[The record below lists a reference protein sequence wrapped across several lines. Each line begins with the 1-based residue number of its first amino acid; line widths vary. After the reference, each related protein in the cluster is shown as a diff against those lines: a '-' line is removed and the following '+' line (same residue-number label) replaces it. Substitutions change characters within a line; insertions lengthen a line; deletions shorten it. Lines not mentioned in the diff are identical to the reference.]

1 MDNGLPISIV
11 IFGATGDLTQ
21 RKLVPALY
29 HQRVKGRIPGQFNIV
44 GSARTPLSHD
54 EFRSRV
60 RLGMDSLAG
69 MVPEAEPWKEFSDR
83 LWYVPGDVGRPESCA
98 ELERFLR
105 EREGGPANRLYYL
118 ATAPELFPVILK
130 QLGAAEMTDE
140 EAGWRRVVVEKPFG
154 RDLQSAV
161 ELNRIIHDAFEE
173 HQVYRIDHYLG
184 KDTAQNILYFRFLN
198 TIFEPLW
205 NRNYVDQVQI
215 TVAETVDVQHR
226 AEYYDRAGVMR
237 DIIQNHMLQLLTL
250 VAMEPP
256 AMFEADAVRNEK
268 VKLLRAVRPVSASD
282 TVRAQYEGYRSTP
295 GAAPNSMT
303 PTFAA
308 IKLYVDNWRWQGVPF
323 YLRSGKAL
331 EVKTSEIVIE
341 FKRPPH
347 VLFQLPADYELTPN
361 FLSLCIQPD
370 EGVHLRFETKVP
382 GTPVETRSVDME
394 FHYPSTFGGQDLPD
408 AYEKLLIDAL
418 RGDASLFTRSDEIE
432 MAWKLV
438 DPIVKGWETSPSDP
452 PLGLYRKGS
461 WGPPEAEAFVSRDG
475 RIWRMG
481 CGDNQTGS

>member
-29 HQRVKGRIPGQFNIV
+29 NQRAKGRIPGEFNII

-54 EFRSRV
+54 EFRSRM
-60 RLGMDSLAG
+60 RLGMESLAG
-69 MVPEAEPWKEFSDR
+69 MVPEAEAWKEFSDR
-83 LWYVPGDVGRPESCA
+83 LWYLPGDVSQPEFCA
-98 ELERFLR
+98 ALERFLR

-118 ATAPELFPVILK
+118 ATAPELFPVILT

-140 EAGWRRVVVEKPFG
+140 ESGWRRVVVEKPFG

-161 ELNRIIHDAFEE
+161 ELNGIIHTAFAE

-205 NRNYVDQVQI
+205 NRNYIDHVQI

-226 AEYYDRAGVMR
+226 AEYYDQAGVMR

-256 AMFEADAVRNEK
+256 AMFDADAVRNEK
-268 VKLLRAVRPVSASD
+268 VKLLRAVRPVGLED

-295 GAAPNSMT
+295 GASPNSVT

-323 YLRSGKAL
+323 YVRSGKAL
-331 EVKTSEIVIE
+331 AAKTSEIVIE

-347 VLFQLPADYELTPN
+347 VLFQLPMDYELTPN

-370 EGVHLRFETKVP
+370 EGIHLRFETKVP
-382 GTPVETRSVDME
+382 GALMLTRSVDME
-394 FHYPSTFGGQDLPD
+394 FLYSSFGGAGLPD
-408 AYEKLLIDAL
+408 AYERLLIDAL
-418 RGDASLFTRSDEIE
+418 KGDASLFTRSDEIE

-438 DPIVKGWETSPSDP
+438 DPIVKEWESSPNHP
-452 PLGLYRKGS
+452 PLGLYRTGS
-461 WGPPEAEAFVSRDG
+461 WGPPEAEAFISRDG

-481 CGDNQTGS
+481 CGDAQTGS

>member
-1 MDNGLPISIV
+1 MENGLPTSIV
-11 IFGATGDLTQ
+11 IFGATGDLTR

-29 HQRVKGRIPGQFNIV
+29 NQRVKGRIPGEFNVV

-54 EFRSRV
+54 EFRSRM
-60 RLGMDSLAG
+60 RLGMEELG
-69 MVPEAEPWKEFSDR
+69 GIVPEAEAWKEFSDR
-83 LWYVPGDVGRPESCA
+83 LWYLPGDVSQPEFCA
-98 ELERFLR
+98 ALERFLR

-118 ATAPELFPVILK
+118 ATAPELFPVILN
-130 QLGAAEMTDE
+130 QLGATGMASE
-140 EAGWRRVVVEKPFG
+140 ETGWRRVVVEKPFG

-161 ELNRIIHDAFEE
+161 ELNRILHTAFEE

-205 NRNYVDQVQI
+205 NRNYIDHVQI

-226 AEYYDRAGVMR
+226 AEYYDQAGVMR

-256 AMFEADAVRNEK
+256 AMFDADAVRNEK
-268 VKLLRAVRPVSASD
+268 VKLLRAVRPVGLED

-295 GAAPNSMT
+295 GASPDSVT

-323 YLRSGKAL
+323 YVRSGKAL
-331 EVKTSEIVIE
+331 TAKTSEIVIE

-347 VLFQLPADYELTPN
+347 VLFQLPMDYELTPN

-370 EGVHLRFETKVP
+370 EGIHLRFETKVP
-382 GTPVETRSVDME
+382 GALMLTRSVDME
-394 FHYPSTFGGQDLPD
+394 FLYSSFGGAGLPD
-408 AYEKLLIDAL
+408 AYERLLIDAL
-418 RGDASLFTRSDEIE
+418 KGDASLFTRSDEIE

-438 DPIVKGWETSPSDP
+438 DPIVKEWESSPNHP
-452 PLGLYRKGS
+452 PLGLYPTGS
-461 WGPPEAEAFVSRDG
+461 WGPPEAEAFISRDG

-481 CGDNQTGS
+481 CGDAQTGS

>member
-1 MDNGLPISIV
+1 MENGLPTSIV
-11 IFGATGDLTQ
+11 IFGATGDLTR

-29 HQRVKGRIPGQFNIV
+29 NQRVKGRMPGEFNVV
-44 GSARTPLSHD
+44 GSARTPLSHE
-54 EFRSRV
+54 EFRSRM
-60 RLGMDSLAG
+60 RLGMKELG
-69 MVPEAEPWKEFSDR
+69 GIVPEAEAWNEFSDR
-83 LWYVPGDVGRPESCA
+83 LWYLPGDASRPESCA

-118 ATAPELFPVILK
+118 ATAPELFPVILT
-130 QLGAAEMTDE
+130 QLGAAEMTSE
-140 EAGWRRVVVEKPFG
+140 ETGWRRIVVEKPFG
-154 RDLQSAV
+154 RDLNSAV
-161 ELNRIIHDAFEE
+161 ELNRIIHAAFEE

-205 NRNYVDQVQI
+205 NRNYIDHVQI

-226 AEYYDRAGVMR
+226 AEYYDQAGVMR

-268 VKLLRAVRPVSASD
+268 VKLLRAVRPVGLED

-295 GAAPNSMT
+295 GASPNSGT

-323 YLRSGKAL
+323 YVRSGKAL
-331 EVKTSEIVIE
+331 AAKTSEIVIE

-347 VLFQLPADYELTPN
+347 VLFQLPMDYELTPN

-370 EGVHLRFETKVP
+370 EGIHLRFETKVP
-382 GTPVETRSVDME
+382 GALMLTRSVDME
-394 FHYPSTFGGQDLPD
+394 FHYSSFGGAGLPD
-408 AYEKLLIDAL
+408 AYERLLIDAL
-418 RGDASLFTRSDEIE
+418 KGDASLFTRSDEIE

-438 DPIVKGWETSPSDP
+438 DPIVKEWESSPNHP
-452 PLGLYRKGS
+452 PLGLYRTGS
-461 WGPPEAEAFVSRDG
+461 WGPPEAEAFISRDG

-481 CGDNQTGS
+481 CGDTQTGS